1 MYKPIVKIENPE
13 AYFYEGDEGRM
24 MMELYYTTIHE
35 GQTIDYHI
43 PEIDFTSLKFDYD
56 KDIPYIEDD
65 LIYRESLSVGPFIRL
80 NLVPKEGSPYVKATK
95 RVVDMTMKEIQEK
108 LGHAFRIVPEGTL

>member
-13 AYFYEGDEGRM
+13 AYFYEGDEGKM
-24 MMELYYTTIHE
+24 MMELYYTTIHA

-43 PEIDFTSLKFDYD
+43 PNIDLTSLKFDCDRDIHYP
-56 KDIPYIEDD
+56 KDGFVYIEN
-65 LIYRESLSVGPFIRL
+65 ISVEPFIRL
-80 NLVPKEGSPYVKATK
+80 NLVPKEGAPYVKATK